1 METKPTTIKDLM
13 EFPQFRELTLL
24 AGEEGLGRLVNSCG
38 ILEYQ
43 FAPEMKSKY
52 YYTAFH
58 EGMLVFTTFM
68 YAVDNG
74 YLIGDAVRRLDAL
87 GVAGLVIKNV
97 FHIRI
102 PDSVIRFANAY
113 KFPMFLAEDVPANDF
128 ESLVLATHE
137 VIDLRGR
144 TESQQRIVDELLHQE
159 LDETSVLKKTF
170 LLYPSIGHHYRVD
183 YYRSTVPV
191 ADEVWYEV
199 EQIIQNAPAPFKGSC
214 RYKNGIFLFHT
225 LDNSCWTQIVENT
238 DPTILAVQKLLPSCA
253 VGISWIHHKMDGLKS
268 ALEEALQASTI
279 MGGVGVMRYP
289 AIGTY
294 RILFGASNDY
304 RMKEFSNDILQP
316 IFDYDAGGD
325 GRLAQTLFGLVECA
339 RDLHALSEKLGQH
352 ENTLRQRLGRIAALT
367 GLDWRKIDQYE
378 QLSIAVKIHNCMEV
392 WNKLPL
398 N

>member
-1 METKPTTIKDLM
+1 MENRVTTVKDLM
-13 EFPQFRELTLL
+13 QFPKFRDLTLA
-24 AGEEGLGRLVNSCG
+24 AGEEGLNRTVDSCG
-38 ILEYQ
+38 LLEYQ
-43 FAPEMKSKY
+43 FTPEMKSKY
-52 YYTAFH
+52 YYTAFR

-68 YAVDNG
+68 YAVDNE

-102 PDSVIRFANAY
+102 PDSVIRFANTC
-113 KFPMFLAEDVPANDF
+113 KFPIFLADDVPENAF
-128 ESLVLATHE
+128 ETLILAAHE
-137 VIDLRGR
+137 VISLRER
-144 TESQQRIVDELLHQE
+144 AEVQQQVVDALLNQE
-159 LDETSVLKKTF
+159 LDEAEVLKKTF

-191 ADEVWYEV
+191 ADEVWYQV
-199 EQIIQNAPAPFKGSC
+199 EQIIRNAPAPFKGSC

-225 LDNSCWTQIVENT
+225 LDNSCWTEIMENT
-238 DPTILAVQKLLPSCA
+238 DPAIQAVQRLLPDCA
-253 VGISWIHHKMDGLKS
+253 VGISWIHYKMDGLKA

-279 MGGVGVMRYP
+279 MGGVGVMRYS

-367 GLDWRKIDQYE
+367 GLDWRKIDEYE

-392 WNKLPL
+392 WNKMPL